1 MAPDPVNEITCT
13 GHQELRDIVIETRND
28 VKHILKA
35 LEKGD
40 QRMDTMDTEITTLK
54 GKEEA
59 RSAESRT
66 TARDAGIVA
75 TVISIAI
82 GVVGFVWRG

>member
-1 MAPDPVNEITCT
+1 MVPEPVNEVTCT

-40 QRMDTMDTEITTLK
+40 QRMDTMDTDITSLK

-75 TVISIAI
+75 TVVSITI
-82 GVVGFVWRG
+82 GAFGFLWRG